1 MEGGCFFASHLALRD
16 DGCRHVGRCMGGNSA
31 DVRGNFGSPTTPT
44 TSAPTIFTAN
54 HLPIR
59 LIQTMLHHESK
70 DTAPRALRRAVHSFA
85 HYGTTAM
92 QVTINAQLQLMI
104 DRHSN
109 SSREREK
116 DREKERE
123 REREREREPSTERE
137 KEPSTGKTSQGSK
150 GTSFQVTVHFNHG

>member
-1 MEGGCFFASHLALRD
+1 MTDAGTWVAAAL
-16 DGCRHVGRCMGGNSA
+16 GGNSA
-31 DVRGNFGSPTTPT
+31 DVRGRDGNFGSPTTPT

-92 QVTINAQLQLMI
+92 QVTINAQLQLMV

-109 SSREREK
+109 SSRERE
-116 DREKERE
+116 RERE
-123 REREREREPSTERE
+123 REGEREREPSTERE

-150 GTSFQVTVHFNHG
+150 GTSFSGNCTFQPWVRCS

>member
-1 MEGGCFFASHLALRD
+1 MTDAGTWVAAAL
-16 DGCRHVGRCMGGNSA
+16 GGNSA

-70 DTAPRALRRAVHSFA
+70 DTAPRALRRAVQLCVLRDYCNAS
-85 HYGTTAM
+85 HY
-92 QVTINAQLQLMI
+92 INAQLQLMV

-109 SSREREK
+109 SSRERERK
-116 DREKERE
+116 REREKERE
-123 REREREREPSTERE
+123 REREREREIKSHQLDKLCKGA
-137 KEPSTGKTSQGSK
+137 KEQA
-150 GTSFQVTVHFNHG
+150 FQVTFCTFQPWVRCS